1 MSSTWHQRWM
11 TQFCIRSS
19 RHEPLLW
26 SLLPLCTSSSGPPHV
41 QMQAFGPIENTRIM
55 RDSMT
60 KISRGFGFVTFM
72 NNNSAV
78 AAAQNMNGWPLFS
91 RRLFVTM
98 SKPVNN
104 HGPIRSLN
112 GAIPWASNPS
122 NHGSSSASEAPMPAN
137 RAFFQ
142 VNPVRK
148 SLSLMG
154 AV

>member
-1 MSSTWHQRWM
+1 
-11 TQFCIRSS
+11 
-19 RHEPLLW
+19 
-26 SLLPLCTSSSGPPHV
+26 
-41 QMQAFGPIENTRIM
+41 M

-60 KISRGFGFVTFM
+60 KTSRGFGFVSFM
-72 NNNSAV
+72 SNDSAV

-98 SKPVNN
+98 SKPGNT
-104 HGPIRSLN
+104 HGPMRSLN
-112 GAIPWASNPS
+112 GALSWAANPS
-122 NHGSSSASEAPMPAN
+122 NHGSASTCEVPMPAN

-154 AV
+154 AA